1 MDSELINALFIFWK
15 LSPFNLRLIQIK
27 HNMETFQQI
36 INGDKPV
43 LIDFYATW
51 CGPCK
56 AMSPIVEQI
65 GKEMQGQA
73 RVLKIDISNFSK
85 MLLAKMLRL
94 VAIYYLLK
102 CFHIVFY
109 LY

>member
-1 MDSELINALFIFWK
+1 
-15 LSPFNLRLIQIK
+15 
-27 HNMETFQQI
+27 METFQQI

-73 RVLKIDISNFSK
+73 RVLKIDVDKNQAVSAQYQIQAVPTFMIFKKGEMVWRQPGGADK
-85 MLLAKMLRL
+85 MTIMNQLRKF
-94 VAIYYLLK
+94 I
-102 CFHIVFY
+102 
-109 LY
+109 

>member
-1 MDSELINALFIFWK
+1 
-15 LSPFNLRLIQIK
+15 
-27 HNMETFQQI
+27 METFQQI

-73 RVLKIDISNFSK
+73 RVLKIVVDKNQAVSAQYQIQAVPTFMIFKKGQMVWRQPGGVDK
-85 MLLAKMLRL
+85 MTIMNQLRK
-94 VAIYYLLK
+94 YL
-102 CFHIVFY
+102 
-109 LY
+109 

>member
-1 MDSELINALFIFWK
+1 
-15 LSPFNLRLIQIK
+15 
-27 HNMETFQQI
+27 METFLQI

-73 RVLKIDISNFSK
+73 RVLKIDVDKNQAVAAQYQIQAVPTFMIFKKGQMVWRQPGGADK
-85 MLLAKMLRL
+85 MTIMNQLRKF
-94 VAIYYLLK
+94 I
-102 CFHIVFY
+102 
-109 LY
+109 